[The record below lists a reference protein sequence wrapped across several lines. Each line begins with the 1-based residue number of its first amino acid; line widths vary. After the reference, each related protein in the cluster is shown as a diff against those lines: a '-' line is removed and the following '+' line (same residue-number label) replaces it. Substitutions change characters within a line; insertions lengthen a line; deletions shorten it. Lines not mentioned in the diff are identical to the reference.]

1 MPGSDSL
8 PRGSEV
14 RGRGTGWIW
23 LIPAG
28 RPSPGQGRSQAPS
41 SGDHLAHPLR
51 GSQLFPG
58 ARREGRERRRLR
70 ESSPGPEGLEKP
82 EQDPIVIFRGSRKKN
97 ELRVSWP
104 PPPPPSPCRFLSAPF
119 PGHFHQGTHI
129 GAGSAPTPA
138 ARKPGNFPLQGR
150 QGSRGPFGERT
161 RDCSPGHPGK
171 EGPQLAR
178 TGASQGFPRAAA
190 PVGVFSRAKLKSQG
204 PCH

>member
-28 RPSPGQGRSQAPS
+28 RPSPGQGRSQTPS

-129 GAGSAPTPA
+129 GAGSASTPSCQETWTSW
-138 ARKPGNFPLQGR
+138 GGW
-150 QGSRGPFGERT
+150 
-161 RDCSPGHPGK
+161 
-171 EGPQLAR
+171 
-178 TGASQGFPRAAA
+178 
-190 PVGVFSRAKLKSQG
+190 PVI
-204 PCH
+204 